1 MWIKKLYANFGNL
14 ENKTLEL
21 SPGLNIVSGKNE
33 SGKSTWSAFIR
44 AMFFGISTRE
54 KAKVG

>member
-14 ENKTLEL
+14 SGKTLDL
-21 SPGLNIVSGKNE
+21 TPGLNIVSGKNE

-44 AMFFGISTRE
+44 AMFFEIGR
-54 KAKVG
+54 AHV